1 MSTNNCND
9 LILQSEIT
17 CTSWVLRVV
26 CLKYSSNKF
35 VAYVLVFL
43 VGLSFKAVKPLIS
56 LFSGWFH

>member
-17 CTSWVLRVV
+17 CTSWVCHCV
-26 CLKYSSNKF
+26 SEAIIKF
-35 VAYVLVFL
+35 EGYVSVFL
-43 VGLSFKAVKPLIS
+43 FCLSSKADKPFIS